1 MDSTGAIVVGV
12 TGEGRETGALRFA
25 VECARREGAPLVL
38 AHAFGA
44 SLPPPPPSVL
54 LTYADAADV
63 AASVVQDVER
73 ELAELTEGSLSCRTV
88 TAPGTA
94 SHLLV
99 DLGRDA
105 RLVVVQHRV
114 STWLGRLFV
123 GSTVNAA
130 AAHCA
135 CPVVSVPM
143 DWHPATGTLGDVVV
157 GVHEGGVPLAAVA
170 AGLDWASATGARL
183 RVVHAWHL
191 DGAYDDIIS
200 SRVAAEWHAEQV
212 QTLESV
218 VTDLRRRA
226 SSVTVPA
233 DAPAQ
238 VPDRAPAEMPVEVR
252 VEVRHEWPTQ
262 ALVDDSRHAS
272 LVVVGRHARH
282 GQPTGHLGSVART
295 VLREARSPVMVV
307 PLA

>member
-12 TGEGRETGALRFA
+12 TGAGRETGALRFA

-44 SLPPPPPSVL
+44 SLPPPPPAVL
-54 LTYADAADV
+54 LTYADAAEV

-73 ELAELTEGSLSCRTV
+73 ELEELTDGSLSCRAV

-105 RLVVVQHRV
+105 RLVVVQHRA

-143 DWHPATGTLGDVVV
+143 DWHPATGTVGDVVV
-157 GVHEGGVPLAAVA
+157 GVHEGGEPLPAVA
-170 AGLDWASATGARL
+170 AGLDWASATGAPL
-183 RVVHAWHL
+183 RVLHAWHL

-200 SRVAAEWHAEQV
+200 ARVAAEWHAEQV

-218 VTDLRRRA
+218 VTDLRRRS

-233 DAPAQ
+233 EPVELQ
-238 VPDRAPAEMPVEVR
+238 AEAPVEVR

-307 PLA
+307 PLE